1 MSYKKYF
8 VSGSILA
15 KHYKTLFIKHVFPRF
30 SRPVSPP
37 FESDLITEVNLDL
50 IINSSIMSRSMLS
63 LIMSIIN
70 FLLGSP
76 ASAKEIL
83 V

>member
-1 MSYKKYF
+1 M
-8 VSGSILA
+8 LA

-37 FESDLITEVNLDL
+37 FESDFITEVNLDFV
-50 IINSSIMSRSMLS
+50 IRSSITSRSTFS

-76 ASAKEIL
+76 ASAKAL
-83 V
+83 LD